1 MKCVILQPI
10 DRRGLDILTEGGVEP
25 ILAPSTDLEVL
36 APLLAGAEAAITRNW
51 GFPPAAFDLAPA
63 LRVLGVHGTG
73 TDRVAMDVARA
84 RGIPVVTTP
93 GANAQSV
100 AEHALGLMLA
110 VARGI
115 PASDGAMQ
123 AGDYDF
129 RERFR
134 GVELSGLCLGLWG
147 WGKISQ
153 LFAPMARA
161 LGMRV
166 LVHSTHADPAAL
178 AAEGYE
184 VARDVGDLLARADVL
199 SLHGRPGPIP
209 VLGRAEIAAM
219 RPGAILVNTGRGALV
234 DEAAL
239 AEALRAGRIF
249 GAGLDVFTRE
259 PLPDDSPL
267 YGCPRLIMTPHVG
280 GSTEAALIRTAS
292 TVARGIVAALRGWD

>member
-1 MKCVILQPI
+1 
-10 DRRGLDILTEGGVEP
+10 
-25 ILAPSTDLEVL
+25 
-36 APLLAGAEAAITRNW
+36 
-51 GFPPAAFDLAPA
+51 
-63 LRVLGVHGTG
+63 
-73 TDRVAMDVARA
+73 
-84 RGIPVVTTP
+84 
-93 GANAQSV
+93 
-100 AEHALGLMLA
+100 
-110 VARGI
+110 
-115 PASDGAMQ
+115 
-123 AGDYDF
+123 
-129 RERFR
+129 
-134 GVELSGLCLGLWG
+134 
-147 WGKISQ
+147 
-153 LFAPMARA
+153 MARA

-259 PLPDDSPL
+259 PLPADSPL

-292 TVARGIVAALRGWD
+292 TVARGIVAALRGQD